1 MPKNSDLNR
10 VAAVVLRFTRGPV
23 LVIVVVYAIGII
35 GMALM
40 PGLDAEG
47 NPHRMSLFHAFY
59 FFTYTAT
66 TTGFGELPHAFTD
79 EQRLWTIVCL
89 YMGVVAWLYAIGSII
104 KLAQNPFLV
113 NAISER
119 RFARSV
125 EQIGSPFY
133 IVCGFGD
140 TGSLLTRGFSD
151 HGIMAVV
158 IDSDEERIKALALRD
173 YRDRMPGL
181 CADASV
187 PKHLVAA
194 GISLPN
200 CIGVVALSP
209 DEDLNLKIT
218 VMTKFLNP
226 AAQVI
231 CRASSTSQQQHLEAM
246 EGVTVINPFELF
258 GRQLGLAVSAPQ
270 LYGLNEWFVGASG
283 VKLGKLN
290 SVRQGHWILCG
301 YGRMGSCIQ
310 REFALQNIAT
320 TIIDPEVENV
330 DKEQHIIHGHANAKT
345 LAEAHMEKAAG
356 LVVGT
361 DSDTSNLD
369 ILLSAQRF
377 KSDAFL
383 IVRQNQHENE
393 LAFNA
398 AEVDLI
404 MQQSLVTARSV
415 LMNLIAPI
423 LSTVI
428 QELKMLDPSITAEL
442 VMRLQQKFSKETPK
456 LLTVTVGEDTP
467 AIIEVNGKGLQPQI
481 KDIIRDPS
489 ELTSELAC
497 VPLALKRNTT
507 TMVLPSSEQAI
518 QLGDTLLFCATSG
531 DARRVLITLKNSQ
544 RLNYLITGYEEPA
557 GLVFKWLTQ
566 RFSRIKQMA
575 KCLDGPIA

>member
-1 MPKNSDLNR
+1 MPQNSDLNR
-10 VAAVVLRFTRGPV
+10 VASVVLRFTRGPV

-66 TTGFGELPHAFTD
+66 TTGFGEIPHAFTD

-113 NAISER
+113 NAIAER

-158 IDSDEERIKALALRD
+158 IDADEERIKALALRD

-194 GISLPN
+194 GISLTN

-209 DEDLNLKIT
+209 NEDLNLKIT

-231 CRASSTSQQQHLEAM
+231 CRASSTGKQQHLEAM

-258 GRQLGLAVSAPQ
+258 ATQLGLAVSAPQ

-290 SVRQGHWILCG
+290 TVRQGPWILCG
-301 YGRMGSCIQ
+301 YGRMGTCIQ
-310 REFALQNIAT
+310 REFAAHNIAT
-320 TIIDPEVENV
+320 TIIDPEVEEV
-330 DKEQHIIHGHANAKT
+330 AEDQPFIHGHADAKT

-377 KSDAFL
+377 NSDAFL
-383 IVRQNQHENE
+383 IVRQNHHENE

-415 LMNLIAPI
+415 LMRLIAPI

-428 QELKMLDPSITAEL
+428 EELKTLDPSITADL
-442 VMRLQQKFSKETPK
+442 VMRLQQSFAEEAPK
-456 LLTVTVGEDTP
+456 LLSVTVGEDTP
-467 AIIEVNGKGLQPQI
+467 AIIEVNGKGLQPRI
-481 KDIIRDPS
+481 EDIIRDPS

-497 VPLALKRNTT
+497 VPLALKRNST
-507 TMVLPSSEQAI
+507 TMVLPASAQAL
-518 QLGDTLLFCATSG
+518 QLGDTLLFCATSS
-531 DARRVLITLKNSQ
+531 DARRVLITLKNSR

-566 RFSRIKQMA
+566 RLPRIKQIA
-575 KCLDGPIA
+575 RCLDGPIP